1 MYPIVLIQTI
11 KTSSPP
17 IVNTT
22 LYKHKI
28 QVKYTPQVDPWMTNQ
43 RERLELHP
51 TQRSAIVT
59 CAGVIVTN
67 AGAIVTSAGAIVTS
81 AGAIVTSAV
90 AIVTSAGA
98 STHST
103 LGVPDEC

>member
-1 MYPIVLIQTI
+1 MHPIVLIQTI

-28 QVKYTPQVDPWMTNQ
+28 QVKYTPQVDPWRTNQ
-43 RERLELHP
+43 RERLEPHP
-51 TQRSAIVT
+51 TQHS
-59 CAGVIVTN
+59 
-67 AGAIVTSAGAIVTS
+67 AIVTSAGAIVTS